1 MTRFV
6 DQELATAGTA
16 SVMVV
21 LSDAARAVPD
31 TAAAA
36 ASLEPYFTASETGQL
51 AAVALAEDLP
61 VETMRY
67 YPNLGVAYGSVDRD
81 GYAALRS
88 DPAVEEV
95 VGAPQLSLIRPVHR
109 ASARV
114 AATRTWGID
123 HLGIPELWAEGLT
136 GSGVVV
142 AHLDTGVDA
151 DHDTLAG
158 AVSSFA
164 EFDPLGRIIPG
175 AAPRDSDDHGTHT
188 AATIAGR
195 EAGGKV
201 VGVAPAA
208 SLASALVIEG
218 GDAVARVLG
227 GLDWSIDQGAQ
238 VLSMSLGFRGWW
250 QDFLPI
256 VRILRSRGILPVIA
270 VGNEGPGTS
279 RSPGN
284 YAEALS
290 IGAHD
295 DGGRIASFSSSQR
308 FVRRRDALVPDVAAP
323 GVNVVSARPGGGFQ
337 TMSGTSMATPHVA
350 GLVALLAEADPSAT
364 VTRLERAVLAS
375 CTPVD
380 GGPIDRVRRG
390 IVNGPAALA
399 ALRSTARTSSARAA
413 IPSQPGPR
421 ARERSGQ
428 RAGTR

>member
-6 DQELATAGTA
+6 DQELATAGAA
-16 SVMVV
+16 SVIVV
-21 LSDAARAVPD
+21 LTDEARAIPE
-31 TAAAA
+31 TQAAAD
-36 ASLEPYFTASETGQL
+36 SLVPYFTTDGSQL
-51 AAVALAEDLP
+51 AAVALAEELP

-88 DPAVEEV
+88 DPAVDEV

-109 ASARV
+109 ASAR

-123 HLGIPELWAEGLT
+123 HLGVPELWADGLT
-136 GSGVVV
+136 GAGVVV

-151 DHDTLAG
+151 DHKTLAG

-164 EFDPLGRIIPG
+164 EFDPLGRVISG
-175 AAPRDSDDHGTHT
+175 APARDSDDHGTHT

-195 EAGGKV
+195 KAGGKV
-201 VGVAPAA
+201 VGVAPGA

-227 GLDWSIDQGAQ
+227 GLDWSIDQGAR

-256 VRILRSRGILPVIA
+256 MRILRSRGILPIIA
-270 VGNEGPGTS
+270 AGNEGAGTS

-284 YAEALS
+284 YTEALS

-295 DGGRIASFSSSQR
+295 DSGEIASFSSSQR
-308 FVRRRDALVPDVAAP
+308 FVRRRDALAPDVAAP
-323 GVNVVSARPGGGFQ
+323 GVDVVSAKPGDGFQ

-350 GLVALLAEADPSAT
+350 GLAALLAEADPTAT
-364 VTRLERAVLAS
+364 VTRLERAILAS
-375 CTPVD
+375 CTPVER
-380 GGPIDRVRRG
+380 GPADRVRKG
-390 IVNGPAALA
+390 IVNAPAALA
-399 ALRSTARTSSARAA
+399 ALRSGARAR
-413 IPSQPGPR
+413 R
-421 ARERSGQ
+421 ATS
-428 RAGTR
+428 

>member
-1 MTRFV
+1 
-6 DQELATAGTA
+6 
-16 SVMVV
+16 
-21 LSDAARAVPD
+21 
-31 TAAAA
+31 
-36 ASLEPYFTASETGQL
+36 
-51 AAVALAEDLP
+51 
-61 VETMRY
+61 
-67 YPNLGVAYGSVDRD
+67 
-81 GYAALRS
+81 
-88 DPAVEEV
+88 
-95 VGAPQLSLIRPVHR
+95 VHR
-109 ASARV
+109 ASARA
-114 AATRTWGID
+114 AATRTWGLD
-123 HLGIPELWAEGLT
+123 FLGVPELWAEGLT
-136 GSGVVV
+136 GAGIVV

-164 EFDPLGRIIPG
+164 EFDPLGRILPG

-201 VGVAPAA
+201 VGVAPSAT
-208 SLASALVIEG
+208 LASALVIEG

-227 GLDWSIDQGAQ
+227 GLDWSIDQGAR

-256 VRILRSRGILPVIA
+256 VRILRARGILPVIA
-270 VGNEGPGTS
+270 AGNEGPGTS

-295 DGGRIASFSSSQR
+295 DGGAIASFSSSQR

-323 GVNVVSARPGGGFQ
+323 GVNVISAKPGGGFQ

-350 GLVALLAEADPSAT
+350 GLAALLAQADPSAT
-364 VTRLERAVLAS
+364 VTRLERAILAS
-375 CTPVD
+375 CTPVG
-380 GGPIDRVRRG
+380 GGPVERVRKG

-399 ALRSTARTSSARAA
+399 ALRSRARVSSPRAA
-413 IPSQPGPR
+413 IPSQPSS
-421 ARERSGQ
+421 ATRERSRQ
-428 RAGTR
+428 RAGNR

>member
-6 DQELATAGTA
+6 DQELASAGAA
-16 SVMVV
+16 SVIVV
-21 LSDAARAVPD
+21 LSDEARAIPD
-31 TAAAA
+31 TTTAA

-88 DPAVEEV
+88 DPAVQEV

-109 ASARV
+109 ASAR
-114 AATRTWGID
+114 AGAKRTWGID
-123 HLGIPELWAEGLT
+123 HLGVPELWAEGLS
-136 GSGVVV
+136 GAGVVV

-201 VGVAPAA
+201 IGVAPSA

-227 GLDWSIDQGAQ
+227 GLDWSIDQGAR

-250 QDFLPI
+250 PDFLPI
-256 VRILRSRGILPVIA
+256 VRILRDRGILPVIA

-279 RSPGN
+279 RSPGS

-295 DGGRIASFSSSQR
+295 DAGAIASFSSSQR

-323 GVNVVSARPGGGFQ
+323 GVNVVSAKPGGGFQ

-350 GLVALLAEADPSAT
+350 GLVALLAEADPSASI
-364 VTRLERAVLAS
+364 TRLERAVLAS
-375 CTPVD
+375 CTPAN
-380 GGPIDRVRRG
+380 GGPIERVRKG
-390 IVNGPAALA
+390 IANGPAALA
-399 ALRSTARTSSARAA
+399 ALRSTARTRSARTA
-413 IPSQPGPR
+413 IPSQPGPT

-428 RAGTR
+428 RAGSR